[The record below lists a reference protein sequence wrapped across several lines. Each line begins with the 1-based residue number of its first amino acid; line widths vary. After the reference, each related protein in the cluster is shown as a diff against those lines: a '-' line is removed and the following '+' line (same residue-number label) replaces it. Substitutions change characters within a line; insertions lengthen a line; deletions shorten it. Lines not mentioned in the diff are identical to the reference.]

1 MSPLPAMLF
10 AAGFGTRMGALTKAR
25 PKPLVEVAGRALI
38 DHALTIVEGAGCAPV
53 VVNAHYRADQLARHL
68 AGRDIRIS
76 RETPEVLDT
85 GGGLRAA
92 LPLLEEKVCH
102 TLNTDAVWVG
112 PNPLTLLRQAWAGGP
127 GALLLVVPI
136 SRAHGRT
143 GPGDFSIAPNGTLRR
158 GGDLIY
164 TGAEIID
171 TRALD
176 TVPDRVFSLS
186 RVWDA
191 LAGEGRLRGL
201 VYPGHWADVGHP
213 GGIAEAE
220 EMLADV

>member
-10 AAGFGTRMGALTKAR
+10 AAGFGSRMGALTQTR
-25 PKPLVEVAGRALI
+25 PKPLIEVAGRALI
-38 DHALTIVEGAGCAPV
+38 DHALAIAEGARCTPV
-53 VVNAHYRADQLARHL
+53 VVNAHYRADQLAHHL

-76 RETPEVLDT
+76 RETPEILDT

-92 LPLLEEKVCH
+92 LPLLGQRVCY
-102 TLNTDAVWVG
+102 TLNTDAVWAG
-112 PNPLTLLRQAWAGGP
+112 PNPLTLLREVWAGGP

-136 SRAHGRT
+136 SRVNGRT
-143 GPGDFSIAPNGTLRR
+143 GPGDFSIAPDGALRR
-158 GGDLIY
+158 GGDLVY

-176 TVPDRVFSLS
+176 VMSERVFSLS
-186 RVWDA
+186 EVWDA
-191 LAGEGRLRGL
+191 LADRGRLRGL